1 MTVTMLNGDEA
12 TFTVAAD
19 GTVKI
24 GEATVTLPDV
34 PASNG
39 VIHVIDKVL
48 MPPVDLLDIPT
59 TAANTGVHAS
69 LVTALTNAN
78 LVTALQADGPFTVF
92 APTDEAFA
100 AAGIDLTTFD
110 TDEEI
115 ATLADILTYHVYS
128 GSVQSSAVTD
138 GMTVTMLNGDEA
150 TFTVADGTV
159 KIGEATVT
167 QADVITAN
175 GIIHVIDKVLMP
187 PADEPV
193 IPEGCDYVIGID
205 STGLAYDN
213 TDLSIDVGQTVCWI
227 WQDESMAHNV
237 AEIENEG
244 DTTRMTGGQYSGES
258 MTTVDYRITFDE
270 DETFLYIC
278 EPHSTMGMVG
288 KVTVGTGVTADV
300 AEPEPAVEE
309 NNTPGFTTLA
319 VALALVSAVLVYR
332 RK

>member
-1 MTVTMLNGDEA
+1 MMNTKMIMPLIVGVYVTFAIAAMSI
-12 TFTVAAD
+12 TPIVAAD
-19 GTVKI
+19 DT
-24 GEATVTLPDV
+24 E
-34 PASNG
+34 
-39 VIHVIDKVL
+39 
-48 MPPVDLLDIPT
+48 DIPT
-59 TAANTGVHAS
+59 NAQATGVHDS
-69 LVTALTNAN
+69 LVAALEHAG

-100 AAGIDLTTFD
+100 AAGIDLATFD
-110 TDEEI
+110 TDEEN

-150 TFTVADGTV
+150 TLTVSYGTV

-167 QADVITAN
+167 QADVMAAN
-175 GIIHVIDKVLMP
+175 GVIHVIDKVLLP

-193 IPEGCDYVIGID
+193 IPAGCDYVIGID

-213 TDLSIDVGQTVCWI
+213 TDLSIEVGQTVCWI

-244 DTTRMTGGQYSGES
+244 DTTRMIGGQYSGES
-258 MTTVDYRITFDE
+258 LTTLDYRITFDE

-288 KVTVGTGVTADV
+288 KVTVGSGVTAAEV
-300 AEPEPAVEE
+300 AEPDEPDVEE
-309 NNTPGFTTLA
+309 NNTPGFTALA
-319 VALALVSAVLVYR
+319 VALALVSAVIIYR